1 MTVAASVLLTVL
13 ATLVAGG
20 AGAVI
25 RASAVAR
32 SVRAGT
38 AVVNVIGTGLLA
50 ALLVAHGRG
59 AIGTATAVVLGVGFS
74 GSLTTFSGWIAL
86 LVDGLR
92 ERPWRTLLIDLLL
105 PVLASVALTVIAFAA
120 VG

>member
-1 MTVAASVLLTVL
+1 MTVAVTVLLTVL

-38 AVVNVIGTGLLA
+38 AVVNVVGTALLA
-50 ALLVAHGRG
+50 AVLVAHGRG

-86 LVDGLR
+86 VADGLR
-92 ERPWRTLLIDLLL
+92 ERPSRTLLVDVLL
-105 PVLASVALTVIAFAA
+105 PLLASVALTVAAFALA
-120 VG
+120 G